1 MLGDIIINILNNSNR
16 HRTSILS
23 QYELIVTEAI
33 LISSSLIGHVF
44 VRNHFLQKLIVEKT
58 EIISIYF
65 SDHNAVKFKLEW
77 R

>member
-16 HRTSILS
+16 HLTSILS

-33 LISSSLIGHVF
+33 LIISSLIGHVY
-44 VRNHFLQKLIVEKT
+44 VRNRFLQKLIVEKT
-58 EIISIYF
+58 KIISIYF

>member
-1 MLGDIIINILNNSNR
+1 MLGDIIINILNNSNK
-16 HRTSILS
+16 HLTSILS

-33 LISSSLIGHVF
+33 LIISSLIGHVY
-44 VRNHFLQKLIVEKT
+44 VRNRFLQKLIVEKT
-58 EIISIYF
+58 KIISIYF

>member
-1 MLGDIIINILNNSNR
+1 MLGDIIISILNNSNR